1 MRKEN
6 HETHRARIFQLD
18 PRIQTFA
25 AEDVHALQFHGVYQ
39 LLKGFLADATRGVAR
54 RGQRRQKTVHKLDGD
69 LGDSSGDVGVE
80 VERACNAAPTHLC
93 GLFD

>member
-6 HETHRARIFQLD
+6 YETHRARIFQLD
-18 PRIQTFA
+18 PRIQAFA

-39 LLKGFLADATRGVAR
+39 LLKRFLADATREVAR

-80 VERACNAAPTHLC
+80 DERAYNAAPTL
-93 GLFD
+93 LRSL